1 MHKFFF
7 PHIRHTLY
15 FFGKKLKFDDKW
27 KKWVL
32 ITKHYM
38 QQLFIIFK
46 NEQGRQKITCWK
58 IFLEWQYFLFF
69 YYHYQLIFPRN
80 IIEYYI
86 EDVRFTFYFK
96 WIVDKGSHT
105 NTFDHNPI
113 SAHLTSIFGYIKWP
127 WQRHFRINIIILF
140 L

>member
-7 PHIRHTLY
+7 PYIGHTLY
-15 FFGKKLKFDDKW
+15 IFLVKIEIRW
-27 KKWVL
+27 QMKKWVL

-46 NEQGRQKITCWK
+46 NEQGWQKITCWK
-58 IFLEWQYFLFF
+58 IFLECQYFLLLPISIDLPAKC
-69 YYHYQLIFPRN
+69 YRIRHWRYKDSHSI
-80 IIEYYI
+80 
-86 EDVRFTFYFK
+86 FK
-96 WIVDKGSHT
+96 WIVDKGSNT